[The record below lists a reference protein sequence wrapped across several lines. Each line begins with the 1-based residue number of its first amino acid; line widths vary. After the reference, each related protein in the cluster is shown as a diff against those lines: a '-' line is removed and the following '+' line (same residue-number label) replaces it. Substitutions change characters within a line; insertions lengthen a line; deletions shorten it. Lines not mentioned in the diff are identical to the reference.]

1 MSPGDLQ
8 SITLHT
14 FSAVTLYAY
23 KVKCNPPPLLMYLYN
38 YLFPTTF
45 PHYVRLHLL
54 FLNCCPKPDLIFVAT
69 MTGCLAG
76 SWPSSQAS
84 SSRPTTSLSS
94 TWTLTHWRYCLSGTK
109 CPKSLLYYLIFTSQ
123 SSEER
128 GYWSLC
134 MVSKLILPH
143 LIIFGSFN
151 FCAFKEIVTDRPTN
165 QQTFMRVKFNKKVI
179 LPII

>member
-54 FLNCCPKPDLIFVAT
+54 FLNFCPKPDLIFVKFCSNYDW
-69 MTGCLAG
+69 MLGWFLAIISG
-76 SWPSSQAS
+76 VLFTANNFFVKYLDLDPLEILLVRYKMSQILA
-84 SSRPTTSLSS
+84 
-94 TWTLTHWRYCLSGTK
+94 
-109 CPKSLLYYLIFTSQ
+109 LLFNFYEPIEWGKGILVFMYGLKIDFTS
-123 SSEER
+123 SHYLWE
-128 GYWSLC
+128 
-134 MVSKLILPH
+134 
-143 LIIFGSFN
+143 F
-151 FCAFKEIVTDRPTN
+151 
-165 QQTFMRVKFNKKVI
+165 
-179 LPII
+179 

>member
-54 FLNCCPKPDLIFVAT
+54 FLNFCPKPDLIFVNFCSNYDW
-69 MTGCLAG
+69 MLGWFLAIISG
-76 SWPSSQAS
+76 VLFTANNFFVKYLDLDP
-84 SSRPTTSLSS
+84 LEI
-94 TWTLTHWRYCLSGTK
+94 LLVRYKMCQILA
-109 CPKSLLYYLIFTSQ
+109 LL
-123 SSEER
+123 
-128 GYWSLC
+128 
-134 MVSKLILPH
+134 
-143 LIIFGSFN
+143 FN
-151 FCAFKEIVTDRPTN
+151 FYE
-165 QQTFMRVKFNKKVI
+165 
-179 LPII
+179 PIE